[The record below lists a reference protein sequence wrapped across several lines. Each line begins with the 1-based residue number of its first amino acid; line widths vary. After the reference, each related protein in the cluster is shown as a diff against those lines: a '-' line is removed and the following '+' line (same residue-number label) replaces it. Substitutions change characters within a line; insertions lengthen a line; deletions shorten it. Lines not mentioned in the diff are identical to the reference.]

1 MDEKLVKVWDD
12 LREFCR
18 ITNLAHETSRKI
30 STSLFNEAL
39 ISTFYKLLNLS
50 YPTEPLSE
58 ALRVGMLAFGVTIFL
73 SSKEVKQPYASLI
86 ESYRNALLELKRG
99 SAEMPSSITLW
110 LLLLWNTL
118 ISPQSGLDFSR
129 GWLGEVLVSLNIR
142 SWIEIRKVLKDIMW
156 VDFMHDEPGRH
167 VIGDVL
173 SSCNN

>member
-12 LREFCR
+12 LQEFCR
-18 ITNLAHETSRKI
+18 ITNLAYETSRKI

-50 YPTEPLSE
+50 YLSEPLSE
-58 ALRVGMLAFGVTIFL
+58 AIRVGMLAFGVTIFL

-86 ESYRNALLELKRG
+86 ESYRNALLELKRS

-173 SSCNN
+173 SSRNN